1 MLFSI
6 PVNPFTSP
14 ATNANLVNAGS
25 ISTVQDDDDSDVPPP
40 LRTSSPAL
48 SPLPNDPVF
57 VESVLY
63 NSIYRNDV
71 EDRFPRITHNSLS
84 TNGVRFTDK

>member
-1 MLFSI
+1 MFFSI

-14 ATNANLVNAGS
+14 ATNANLVNPSS
-25 ISTVQDDDDSDVPPP
+25 ISTVQDDGDVPPP

-48 SPLPNDPVF
+48 TPLPNDPVF

-71 EDRFPRITHNSLS
+71 ENRFPRITHNSLS